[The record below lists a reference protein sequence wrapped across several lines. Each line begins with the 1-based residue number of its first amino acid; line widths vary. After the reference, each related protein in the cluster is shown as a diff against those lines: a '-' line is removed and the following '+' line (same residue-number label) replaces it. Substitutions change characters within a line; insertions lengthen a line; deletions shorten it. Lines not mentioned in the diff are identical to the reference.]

1 MQAKSHFAELGM
13 SSSHTI
19 NKGQKEESL
28 DSDDEVFKPPPKIWL
43 AIDFGADRTNI
54 AVWSK

>member
-1 MQAKSHFAELGM
+1 M
-13 SSSHTI
+13 SEKQTDGLI
-19 NKGQKEESL
+19 KEEFKEVEIESL

-54 AVWSK
+54 AVWSKQN